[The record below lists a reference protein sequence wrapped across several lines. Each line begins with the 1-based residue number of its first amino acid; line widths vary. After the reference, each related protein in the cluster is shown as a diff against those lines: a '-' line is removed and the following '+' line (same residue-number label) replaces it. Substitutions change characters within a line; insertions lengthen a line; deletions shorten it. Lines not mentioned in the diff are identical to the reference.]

1 MPFAKPGGDCF
12 NAFAHSRRLRIL
24 RLLAE
29 HPEVGQSLAAMQKA
43 TGYKAA
49 PLLKHLR
56 IMERAGLI
64 ARDPAGQAVAGALT
78 PGLRFGAVA
87 KPACERRV
95 A

>member
-1 MPFAKPGGDCF
+1 MPFGDPGGDCL

-29 HPEVGQSLAAMQKA
+29 HPEVGQSLTAMQRA
-43 TGYKAA
+43 TGYKVG

-64 ARDPAGQAVAGALT
+64 ARDPAGHAVAGSLT
-78 PGLRFGAVA
+78 PGLRFNAVA
-87 KPACERRV
+87 KPAREQRV